1 MNQYTEF
8 KKTYLRLKEDFM
20 RAFSDHNSALELIKK
35 GNNDRL
41 SDWANKNIN
50 QLELERHLAMRRLQI
65 ETECF
70 FYKNMKYYF
79 GLDKTING
87 NEEELTVILDIRH
100 EKGFSAIPLF
110 SLRIDVYVFR
120 DITYY
125 DRFINDDKVHD
136 DVYNVVNDYEVGR
149 IDLRELEI
157 ELKNEL
163 DDYIDKNKDL
173 QGADLYPIVFS
184 SVVFRDIEIVEKEL
198 NYIVSSVD
206 SKVEE
211 TVNRF
216 VDKLNKRSGNI

>member
-20 RAFSDHNSALELIKK
+20 RAFSDHKAASELIKK
-35 GNNDRL
+35 GDNDCL
-41 SDWANKNIN
+41 SAWANKNIN

-87 NEEELTVILDIRH
+87 NEEDLTVILDIH
-100 EKGFSAIPLF
+100 YKKGLSAIPLF
-110 SLRIDVYVFR
+110 HLNIDVYVFR
-120 DITYY
+120 DMTYY
-125 DRFINDDKVHD
+125 DRVITDDKVHD

-149 IDLRELEI
+149 INLHELNAEI
-157 ELKNEL
+157 YGDME
-163 DDYIDKNKDL
+163 KNKDL
-173 QGADLYPIVFS
+173 QDADLYPIES
-184 SVVFRDIEIVEKEL
+184 SFIDFTEREIMEKEL

-206 SKVEE
+206 SEVER

-216 VDKLNKRSGNI
+216 VDYLNKLSE

>member
-20 RAFSDHNSALELIKK
+20 RAFSDHKAASELIKK
-35 GNNDRL
+35 GNNDCL
-41 SDWANKNIN
+41 SAWANKNIN

-87 NEEELTVILDIRH
+87 NEEDLTVILDIH
-100 EKGFSAIPLF
+100 YKKGLSAIPLF
-110 SLRIDVYVFR
+110 HLNIAVYVFR
-120 DITYY
+120 DMTYY
-125 DRFINDDKVHD
+125 DRVITDDKVHD

-149 IDLRELEI
+149 IDLIELET
-157 ELKNEL
+157 EL
-163 DDYIDKNKDL
+163 DDDIEKNKDI
-173 QGADLYPIVFS
+173 QVADLYPIES
-184 SVVFRDIEIVEKEL
+184 SFIDFTEKEIMEKEL

-206 SKVEE
+206 SEVER

-216 VDKLNKRSGNI
+216 VDYLNKLSE

>member
-20 RAFSDHNSALELIKK
+20 RAFSDHKAASELIEK
-35 GNNDRL
+35 GNNDCL
-41 SDWANKNIN
+41 SAWANKNIN
-50 QLELERHLAMRRLQI
+50 QLEIERHLAMRRLQI

-87 NEEELTVILDIRH
+87 NEEDLTVILNILY
-100 EKGFSAIPLF
+100 KKCFSAIPLF

-120 DITYY
+120 DMTYY
-125 DRFINDDKVHD
+125 DRVITEDKVHD

-149 IDLRELEI
+149 INLSKLDAEI
-157 ELKNEL
+157 NY
-163 DDYIDKNKDL
+163 YIARNKDL
-173 QGADLYPIVFS
+173 QGAELYPIKS
-184 SVVFRDIEIVEKEL
+184 SFIDFTEREIMEKEL
-198 NYIVSSVD
+198 SYIVSSVD
-206 SKVEE
+206 SEVER

-216 VDKLNKRSGNI
+216 VDYLNKLSE

>member
-1 MNQYTEF
+1 
-8 KKTYLRLKEDFM
+8 M
-20 RAFSDHNSALELIKK
+20 RAFSDHKAASELIKK
-35 GNNDRL
+35 GNNDCL
-41 SDWANKNIN
+41 SAWANKNIN

-87 NEEELTVILDIRH
+87 NEEDLTVILDICYK
-100 EKGFSAIPLF
+100 KGVSAIPLF
-110 SLRIDVYVFR
+110 SLRIDIYVFR
-120 DITYY
+120 DMTYY
-125 DRFINDDKVHD
+125 DRVITDDKVHD
-136 DVYNVVNDYEVGR
+136 DVYNLVNDYEVGR

-157 ELKNEL
+157 ELKTEL

-173 QGADLYPIVFS
+173 QGADLYPIAFS

-206 SKVEE
+206 SEVER

-216 VDKLNKRSGNI
+216 VDYLNELSE

>member
-1 MNQYTEF
+1 MNQYTAF

-20 RAFSDHNSALELIKK
+20 RAFSDHKAASEIIGKGGNSCF
-35 GNNDRL
+35 

-50 QLELERHLAMRRLQI
+50 QLELERHLAMRRLRI

-87 NEEELTVILDIRH
+87 NEEDLTVILDIRY
-100 EKGFSAIPLF
+100 ENCFSAIPLF
-110 SLRIDVYVFR
+110 SLHIDVYVFR
-120 DITYY
+120 DMTYY
-125 DRFINDDKVHD
+125 DRVITDDKVHD

-149 IDLRELEI
+149 IDLCELEA
-157 ELKNEL
+157 EL
-163 DDYIDKNKDL
+163 DDEIAKNNDL
-173 QGADLYPIVFS
+173 QCADLDPIAS
-184 SVVFRDIEIVEKEL
+184 SFIEFTEREIMEKEL

-206 SKVEE
+206 SEIEE
-211 TVNRF
+211 TVNKF

>member
-1 MNQYTEF
+1 MNQYTAF

-20 RAFSDHNSALELIKK
+20 RAFSDHKAASEIIGKGGNSCF
-35 GNNDRL
+35 

-87 NEEELTVILDIRH
+87 NEEDLTVILDILYK
-100 EKGFSAIPLF
+100 KGVSAIPLF
-110 SLRIDVYVFR
+110 YLNIDVYVFR
-120 DITYY
+120 DMTYY
-125 DRFINDDKVHD
+125 DRVITDDKVHD

-149 IDLRELEI
+149 INLSKLDAEI
-157 ELKNEL
+157 NY
-163 DDYIDKNKDL
+163 YIARNKDL
-173 QGADLYPIVFS
+173 QGAELYPIKS
-184 SVVFRDIEIVEKEL
+184 SFIDFTEREIMEKGL

-206 SKVEE
+206 SEVER

-216 VDKLNKRSGNI
+216 VDKLKKLSE

>member
-1 MNQYTEF
+1 
-8 KKTYLRLKEDFM
+8 M
-20 RAFSDHNSALELIKK
+20 RAFSDHKAASELIKK
-35 GNNDRL
+35 GDNDCL
-41 SDWANKNIN
+41 SAWANKNIN

-70 FYKNMKYYF
+70 FYKNMKYHF
-79 GLDKTING
+79 GLNNTING
-87 NEEELTVILDIRH
+87 SEEDLTVILDIRY

-120 DITYY
+120 DMTYY

-149 IDLRELEI
+149 IDLCELEA
-157 ELKNEL
+157 ELENKL
-163 DDYIDKNKDL
+163 DDDIEKNIDI
-173 QGADLYPIVFS
+173 QGADLYPIES
-184 SVVFRDIEIVEKEL
+184 SFIDFTEREIMEKEL

-206 SKVEE
+206 SEVER

-216 VDKLNKRSGNI
+216 VDYLNKLSE

>member
-1 MNQYTEF
+1 
-8 KKTYLRLKEDFM
+8 M
-20 RAFSDHNSALELIKK
+20 RAFSDHKAASEIIGKGGNSCF
-35 GNNDRL
+35 

-87 NEEELTVILDIRH
+87 NEEDLTVILDIRH

-120 DITYY
+120 DMTYY
-125 DRFINDDKVHD
+125 DRVITDDKVHD

-149 IDLRELEI
+149 IDLSELET
-157 ELKNEL
+157 EL
-163 DDYIDKNKDL
+163 DDDIEKNKDI
-173 QGADLYPIVFS
+173 QVADLYPIES
-184 SVVFRDIEIVEKEL
+184 SFIDFTEREIMEKEL

-206 SKVEE
+206 SEVEE
-211 TVNRF
+211 TVNKF

>member
-1 MNQYTEF
+1 MNQYTAF

-20 RAFSDHNSALELIKK
+20 RAFSDHKAASELINK
-35 GNNDRL
+35 GNNNCL
-41 SDWANKNIN
+41 SAWANKNIN
-50 QLELERHLAMRRLQI
+50 QLEIERHLAMRRLQI

-70 FYKNMKYYF
+70 FYKNMNYYF

-120 DITYY
+120 DMTYY
-125 DRFINDDKVHD
+125 DRVITDDKVHD

-149 IDLRELEI
+149 IDLRELET
-157 ELKNEL
+157 ELNDE
-163 DDYIDKNKDL
+163 IAKNKDL
-173 QGADLYPIVFS
+173 QGADLYPIAFS

-198 NYIVSSVD
+198 SYIVSLVD
-206 SKVEE
+206 SEVEE
-211 TVNRF
+211 TVSKF
-216 VDKLNKRSGNI
+216 VDKLNKQSGII